1 MPNWRKL
8 IVSGS
13 DAVLNTV
20 TAVAFTGSFLG
31 TGSYATNALSASYAP
46 PAAAFPYVGTARI
59 TGSLLVSGSI
69 TATDTITSGLDVT
82 ANQNL
87 KSMYQAGDEGGEIF
101 LNAPATNTTIN
112 LGVTID
118 VNQDK
123 VRIFE
128 NGGVNRGFYLDIPS
142 GAPGVGTNLKP
153 TGFTGTV
160 TILGNPPG
168 QQNLNYTDGILISV
182 T

>member
-1 MPNWRKL
+1 
-8 IVSGS
+8 
-13 DAVLNTV
+13 
-20 TAVAFTGSFLG
+20 
-31 TGSYATNALSASYAP
+31 
-46 PAAAFPYVGTARI
+46 
-59 TGSLLVSGSI
+59 
-69 TATDTITSGLDVT
+69 
-82 ANQNL
+82 
-87 KSMYQAGDEGGEIF
+87 MYQAGDEGGEIF